1 MQLLKGGAPVRKPS
15 VSQIIQTTRDIAA
28 SFEMQFGPRRARSL
42 QVAGASC
49 IVSAGAGMGKLVMGM
64 ISLSLFT
71 CVSAFYSFAMVV
83 AKVVALSALVRE
95 TGREEQTRFCK
106 LAGRLLVA
114 ASALY
119 MLYSARLFW
128 HPVERGFHLYIAIGI
143 AAFTFFELAL
153 NIRGVLVE
161 RRSRAPLFYTLKTIN
176 LASACINLVLT
187 QRALLA
193 LEAEENYVVVHTH
206 ANILI
211 GLLMGGCALLLG
223 VRLILRMK
231 RMASGRDYGDT
242 NRRLR
247 RLARRAGVE
256 MRWKP
261 ACLHDGGEMPRLGV
275 YLPEDARPDD
285 VACLRALARD
295 MLHVE
300 LCPLADAPL
309 KEERA

>member
-1 MQLLKGGAPVRKPS
+1 MRKLS
-15 VSQIIQTTRDIAA
+15 VSQIIQTTRAIAA
-28 SFEMQFGPRRARSL
+28 SFEMQFGPKRGRSL

-49 IVSAGAGMGKLVMGM
+49 IVSAGAGTGKLIMGL

-119 MLYSARLFW
+119 MFYAARLLW
-128 HPVERGFHLYIAIGI
+128 QPQERGVHLYIAIGI

-161 RRSRAPLFYTLKTIN
+161 RHNRAPLFYTLKTIN
-176 LASACINLVLT
+176 LASACIGLVLT

-193 LEAEENYVVVHTH
+193 LEALENPSAHTH
-206 ANILI
+206 ANILM

-223 VRLILRMK
+223 IRLILRMK
-231 RMASGRDYGDT
+231 RMACRPGLRGRKPAAAPPGP
-242 NRRLR
+242 
-247 RLARRAGVE
+247 ARRGGDALEAGL
-256 MRWKP
+256 P
-261 ACLHDGGEMPRLGV
+261 A
-275 YLPEDARPDD
+275 
-285 VACLRALARD
+285 
-295 MLHVE
+295 
-300 LCPLADAPL
+300 
-309 KEERA
+309 

>member
-1 MQLLKGGAPVRKPS
+1 MQLWKGGASVRKPS

-49 IVSAGAGMGKLVMGM
+49 IVSAGAGMGKLAMGL

-95 TGREEQTRFCK
+95 TGREEQTRYCK

-161 RRSRAPLFYTLKTIN
+161 RRNRAPLFYTLKTIN

-231 RMASGRDYGDT
+231 RMA
-242 NRRLR
+242 
-247 RLARRAGVE
+247 AGITGIQTGGCAVWPGVPG
-256 MRWKP
+256 WKCAGSRP
-261 ACLHDGGEMPRLGV
+261 ACMTAVKCRAWACICPRTR
-275 YLPEDARPDD
+275 ARTTSP
-285 VACLRALARD
+285 VCARWQGICCVWNCARSRARL
-295 MLHVE
+295 
-300 LCPLADAPL
+300 
-309 KEERA
+309 

>member
-1 MQLLKGGAPVRKPS
+1 MRKPS

-71 CVSAFYSFAMVV
+71 CASAFYSFAMVV

-161 RRSRAPLFYTLKTIN
+161 RRSRAPLFYSLKPSTSPRLYSI
-176 LASACINLVLT
+176 LCSPTAA
-187 QRALLA
+187 LA

-247 RLARRAGVE
+247 RPLRRAGVE

-261 ACLHDGGEMPRLGV
+261 ACLHDGGEMLRLGV

-295 MLHVE
+295 MLHME